1 MYFLFLLSRIHPHGF
16 IVTDSV
22 QLCAIVGVNFI
33 GCMGNSREI
42 GTGGT

>member
-1 MYFLFLLSRIHPHGF
+1 MYFLFLLSRIHLRGF
-16 IVTDSV
+16 IVTDNV
-22 QLCAIVGVNFI
+22 QICAIVGVNFS